1 MAEKRPSE
9 KAPPTSSKKKIRKFK
24 KEWLK
29 EESWSWLRYDDE
41 KGAMFCDLCIKHN
54 KKNTYVTGCTDLQ
67 KSSIERHALSN
78 VHRSSEQAKAHA
90 TAWKKCEKTAEQKN
104 YDTLIPQL
112 RTVKFLAEESLPLVK
127 YKKLIE
133 LQQINGAN
141 ISNPYTHHQQV
152 EEMVEAIS
160 DTLSREIQQ
169 AVSQSKFVGILI
181 DESVDIA
188 VFKKLVIYIQVVIKG
203 RVKVYFAA
211 NKDVMDG
218 CADTI
223 MTALKVRIYSVFFC
237 VFFYALKKIH
247 IDNVISAQPSI
258 TSLFASK

>member
-29 EESWSWLRYDDE
+29 EESWSWLRYDGE

-152 EEMVEAIS
+152 E
-160 DTLSREIQQ
+160 
-169 AVSQSKFVGILI
+169 
-181 DESVDIA
+181 
-188 VFKKLVIYIQVVIKG
+188 
-203 RVKVYFAA
+203 
-211 NKDVMDG
+211 
-218 CADTI
+218 
-223 MTALKVRIYSVFFC
+223 
-237 VFFYALKKIH
+237 
-247 IDNVISAQPSI
+247 
-258 TSLFASK
+258 